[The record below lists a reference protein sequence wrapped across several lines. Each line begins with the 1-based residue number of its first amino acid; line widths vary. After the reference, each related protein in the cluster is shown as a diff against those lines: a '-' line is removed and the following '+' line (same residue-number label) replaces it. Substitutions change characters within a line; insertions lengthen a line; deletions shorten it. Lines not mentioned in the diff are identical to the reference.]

1 MSRVSKLQA
10 THDGQAKYQGIN
22 LYELFTKIII
32 NAQALV
38 AKYCCVVIGGLLFVG
53 LGGDTQNI
61 CSKPEWTRNAFHKC
75 QPLMVLALHT
85 STTIRELHRV

>member
-10 THDGQAKYQGIN
+10 THDGQAKYQGFS
-22 LYELFTKIII
+22 LYELLTKIII

-38 AKYCCVVIGGLLFVG
+38 AKYRCVVIGGLLFVG
-53 LGGDTQNI
+53 LGI
-61 CSKPEWTRNAFHKC
+61 HKIFVLNRSGREMHSS
-75 QPLMVLALHT
+75 QPLIVLALHT

>member
-61 CSKPEWTRNAFHKC
+61 CSKPEWTRNAFKPATYGPRSAYINH
-75 QPLMVLALHT
+75 P
-85 STTIRELHRV
+85 TT

>member
-1 MSRVSKLQA
+1 MMDRL
-10 THDGQAKYQGIN
+10 GIRESI
-22 LYELFTKIII
+22 YTKIII

-61 CSKPEWTRNAFHKC
+61 CSKPEWTRNAFKPATYGPRSAYINH
-75 QPLMVLALHT
+75 HT
-85 STTIRELHRV
+85 